1 MKAIATS
8 RTRGPRGNELG
19 VLLRHWRNL
28 RGKSQLDLS
37 LDSGMSQRH
46 LSFVESG
53 RSGPSREKLMA
64 IAEALDVP
72 LRERNTLLLAAGY
85 APLYADTAWDAPEMK
100 SVTRAL
106 DRMLRQHEPFPA
118 VVMDRYWNVL
128 MANASTPRFFNGF
141 IDMRAREGRRNLIHL
156 MFDPDGMRPFL
167 ANWEQ
172 AAEGLLG
179 RVTREAVGRVLDET
193 TKQLLS
199 ALLAYPDVKA
209 EWKVPQV
216 STTLLV
222 VPLSFVK
229 EDKLLHYFSMI
240 TTVGT
245 PQTIAAQELRIEC
258 LFPVDEATEQHH
270 LELMRSVEA
279 AERRPSRRFAS
290 GVESP
295 AVDDLPGN

>member
-1 MKAIATS
+1 MRTATPS
-8 RTRGPRGNELG
+8 TTRGPRATELG

-37 LDSGMSQRH
+37 LDSGVSQRH

-53 RSGPSREKLMA
+53 RSGPSRAKLMA

-85 APLYADTAWDAPEMK
+85 APLYADTAWHAPEMQSITK
-100 SVTRAL
+100 AL
-106 DRMLRQHEPFPA
+106 ERMLRQHEPFPA

-128 MANASTPRFFNGF
+128 MTNGSAPRFFNCF
-141 IDMRAREGRRNLIHL
+141 VDMTAREGRRNLLHL
-156 MFDPDGMRPFL
+156 MFDPEGMRPFL
-167 ANWEQ
+167 FNWEQ

-179 RVTREAVGRVLDET
+179 RVTREAVGRVVDET
-193 TKQLLS
+193 TTQLLS
-199 ALLAYPDVKA
+199 ALLAYPDVKT
-209 EWKVPQV
+209 EWKAPQV
-216 STTLLV
+216 SNSMPV
-222 VPLSFVK
+222 IPLSFIK
-229 EDKLLHYFSMI
+229 DGRLLHYFSMI

-270 LELMRSVEA
+270 IELMRSVEA
-279 AERRPSRRFAS
+279 MAR
-290 GVESP
+290 
-295 AVDDLPGN
+295 

>member
-1 MKAIATS
+1 MKALTPS
-8 RTRGPRGNELG
+8 TTRAPRANELG

-37 LDSGMSQRH
+37 LDSGVSQRH

-64 IAEALDVP
+64 IAEALDIP

-85 APLYADTAWDAPEMK
+85 APLYADTAWDAPEMQSITK
-100 SVTRAL
+100 AL

-128 MANASTPRFFNGF
+128 MTNASTPRFFDCF
-141 IDMRAREGRRNLIHL
+141 IDRKARKGRRNLLHL

-179 RVTREAVGRVLDET
+179 RVTRESVGRVVDET
-193 TKQLLS
+193 TQQLLS

-216 STTLLV
+216 STTLPV
-222 VPLSFVK
+222 IPLSFVK
-229 EDKLLHYFSMI
+229 DDRLLHYFSMI

-258 LFPVDEATEQHH
+258 MFPADEATEQHH
-270 LELMRSVEA
+270 IEVMRSVEA
-279 AERRPSRRFAS
+279 TE
-290 GVESP
+290 
-295 AVDDLPGN
+295 L

>member
-1 MKAIATS
+1 MKALMTS
-8 RTRGPRGNELG
+8 KTRGARANELG

-28 RGKSQLDLS
+28 RGRSQLDLS
-37 LDSGMSQRH
+37 LDAGLSQRH

-53 RSGPSREKLMA
+53 RSEPSREKLMA
-64 IAEALDVP
+64 IAEALDIP

-85 APLYADTAWDAPEMK
+85 APLYADTAWDAPEMQ
-100 SVTRAL
+100 SVTKAL

-128 MANASTPRFFNGF
+128 MANESTPRFFDCF
-141 IDMRAREGRRNLIHL
+141 IDMRAREGRRNLLHL
-156 MFDPDGMRPFL
+156 MFDPEGMRPFL

-179 RVTREAVGRVLDET
+179 RVTRESVGRLVDET

-199 ALLAYPDVKA
+199 GLLAYPDVKT

-216 STTLLV
+216 SNTMPV
-222 VPLSFVK
+222 IPLSFVK
-229 EDKLLHYFSMI
+229 GDRLLHYLSMI

-258 LFPVDEATEQHH
+258 MFPVDEATEQHH
-270 LELMRSVEA
+270 IELMRGVEA
-279 AERRPSRRFAS
+279 TERRPSRRIAS
-290 GVESP
+290 RVERRW
-295 AVDDLPGN
+295 V

>member
-1 MKAIATS
+1 MKALMTS
-8 RTRGPRGNELG
+8 TTRGARATELG

-28 RGKSQLDLS
+28 RGRSQLDLS
-37 LDSGMSQRH
+37 LDAGMSQRH

-53 RSGPSREKLMA
+53 RSEPSREKLMA

-85 APLYADTAWDAPEMK
+85 APLYADTAWDAPEMQ
-100 SVTRAL
+100 SVTKAL

-128 MANASTPRFFNGF
+128 MANESTPRFFDCF
-141 IDMRAREGRRNLIHL
+141 IDMRAREGRRNLLHL
-156 MFDPDGMRPFL
+156 MFDPEGMRPFL

-179 RVTREAVGRVLDET
+179 RVTRESVGRLVDET

-199 ALLAYPDVKA
+199 ALLAYPDVKT

-216 STTLLV
+216 ANFMPV
-222 VPLSFVK
+222 IPLSFVK
-229 EDKLLHYFSMI
+229 DDRLLHYFSMI

-258 LFPVDEATEQHH
+258 MFPVDETTEQRHI
-270 LELMRSVEA
+270 ELMRGGDA
-279 AERRPSRRFAS
+279 AER
-290 GVESP
+290 
-295 AVDDLPGN
+295 